1 MIKPTVKPVS
11 QLPKT
16 RQVSTD
22 TVHSAY
28 SDRKSK
34 QYHASMVDNLNP
46 TKTKPNKLTVTSYPG
61 LAN

>member
-16 RQVSTD
+16 RQVATD

-34 QYHASMVDNLNP
+34 EYHASTVDNLNP